1 MSILRN
7 LNGFYI
13 FVVPDSLRQN
23 RTHKRK
29 RINKKW
35 AKRYG
40 FSRYNVLEDGKI
52 VQSVLDKMLYM
63 NPRTYD
69 NLRRISNENYI

>member
-1 MSILRN
+1 MDLRSFSGAN
-7 LNGFYI
+7 I
-13 FVVPDSLRQN
+13 IVVPDNLRQN

-40 FSRYNVLEDGKI
+40 FSRYNTLEDGKI
-52 VQSVLDKMLYM
+52 VQSVFDKTLYM
-63 NPRTYD
+63 NPRTYND
-69 NLRRISNENYI
+69 LRRISNENYI

>member
-1 MSILRN
+1 MDLRSFSGAN
-7 LNGFYI
+7 I
-13 FVVPDSLRQN
+13 IVVPDNLRQN

-40 FSRYNVLEDGKI
+40 FSRYNAL
-52 VQSVLDKMLYM
+52 
-63 NPRTYD
+63 
-69 NLRRISNENYI
+69 

>member
-1 MSILRN
+1 MDLRSFSGAN
-7 LNGFYI
+7 I
-13 FVVPDSLRQN
+13 VVVPGSLQQN

-40 FSRYNVLEDGKI
+40 FSRYNALEDGKI
-52 VQSVLDKMLYM
+52 VQLVLDKTLYM

-69 NLRRISNENYI
+69 NLLRLTD

>member
-1 MSILRN
+1 MDLRSFSGAN
-7 LNGFYI
+7 I
-13 FVVPDSLRQN
+13 IVVPDSLRQN

-40 FSRYNVLEDGKI
+40 FSSYNTLEDGKI
-52 VQSVLDKMLYM
+52 VQSVLDKTLYM

-69 NLRRISNENYI
+69 DLRRISNENYI

>member
-1 MSILRN
+1 MGLRSFSGAN
-7 LNGFYI
+7 I
-13 FVVPDSLRQN
+13 IVVPDNLRQN

-40 FSRYNVLEDGKI
+40 FSRYNALEDGKI
-52 VQSVLDKMLYM
+52 LQSVLDKTLYM

-69 NLRRISNENYI
+69 DLLRLTY

>member
-1 MSILRN
+1 MDLRSFSGAN
-7 LNGFYI
+7 I
-13 FVVPDSLRQN
+13 IVVPDNLQQN

-52 VQSVLDKMLYM
+52 IQSVLDKTLYM

-69 NLRRISNENYI
+69 NLLRLTD

>member
-1 MSILRN
+1 MDLRSFSGAN
-7 LNGFYI
+7 I
-13 FVVPDSLRQN
+13 IVVPDNLQQN

-40 FSRYNVLEDGKI
+40 FSRYNALEDGKI
-52 VQSVLDKMLYM
+52 VQSVLDKTFYM

-69 NLRRISNENYI
+69 GLLRLTD

>member
-7 LNGFYI
+7 LNGLNI
-13 FVVPDSLRQN
+13 IVVPDSLRQN

-40 FSRYNVLEDGKI
+40 FSRYNTLEDGKV
-52 VQSVLDKMLYM
+52 VQSVLDKTLYM

-69 NLRRISNENYI
+69 DLRVGLKEVKQ